1 MTKPMTRL
9 HNSDTGEIID
19 REMTDAEFSEYTKH
33 NDFIAAMQ
41 AKEDAAK
48 NAAEAKLAALGL
60 TANDLK
66 ALGL

>member
-19 REMTDAEFSEYTKH
+19 REMTNAEFAEYTKH

>member
-19 REMTDAEFSEYTKH
+19 REMTDAEFAEYTKH
-33 NDFIAAMQ
+33 NEFIATMQ
-41 AKEDAAK
+41 AQEEAAK
-48 NAAEAKLAALGL
+48 NAASAKLAALGL
-60 TANDLK
+60 TADDLL